1 MTDLTAREVVEKL
14 HQYDDLPPFPKIN
27 IHFLA
32 TAPGNEHLLKFMTE
46 KPDNPIRFKGKRIG
60 IIATHGVEETEVSIP
75 RKWFEARGAICHLVS
90 PNHIEYAPAFG
101 IQFPEIAK
109 THILAIQFT
118 ENAGWIPIDARIEE
132 AAVEDYDAVYV
143 PGGAWNPDQLRANL
157 AVLSFLQKSSGDR
170 QTLGRA
176 VPRLAG
182 LSKREADQWSEGDG
196 LLADYGRHGQCGGHS
211 VGPACGGRRERN
223 HQPLYLRHPAI
234 CRCDCRSTYLNAKL
248 KGDTK

>member
-32 TAPGNEHLLKFMTE
+32 TAPGSEHLLKFMTE

-101 IQFPEIAK
+101 IQF
-109 THILAIQFT
+109 T
-118 ENAGWIPIDARIEE
+118 ENSGWIPIDARIEE
-132 AAVEDYDAVYV
+132 ATVEDYDAV
-143 PGGAWNPDQLRANL
+143 
-157 AVLSFLQKSSGDR
+157 
-170 QTLGRA
+170 
-176 VPRLAG
+176 
-182 LSKREADQWSEGDG
+182 
-196 LLADYGRHGQCGGHS
+196 
-211 VGPACGGRRERN
+211 
-223 HQPLYLRHPAI
+223 
-234 CRCDCRSTYLNAKL
+234 
-248 KGDTK
+248 

>member
-109 THILAIQFT
+109 THVLAIQFT

-143 PGGAWNPDQLRANL
+143 PGGPGIRISCAPTQPCCPSFKNFRRQANPWARCAT
-157 AVLSFLQKSSGDR
+157 ARRSF
-170 QTLGRA
+170 
-176 VPRLAG
+176 
-182 LSKREADQWSEGDG
+182 
-196 LLADYGRHGQCGGHS
+196 
-211 VGPACGGRRERN
+211 
-223 HQPLYLRHPAI
+223 
-234 CRCDCRSTYLNAKL
+234 
-248 KGDTK
+248 

>member
-1 MTDLTAREVVEKL
+1 MTDITAREVVEKL

-32 TAPGNEHLLKFMTE
+32 TASGNKHLLKFMTE

-109 THILAIQFT
+109 THVLAIQFT
-118 ENAGWIPIDARIEE
+118 ENSGWIPIDARIEE
-132 AAVEDYDAVYV
+132 ATV
-143 PGGAWNPDQLRANL
+143 
-157 AVLSFLQKSSGDR
+157 
-170 QTLGRA
+170 
-176 VPRLAG
+176 
-182 LSKREADQWSEGDG
+182 
-196 LLADYGRHGQCGGHS
+196 
-211 VGPACGGRRERN
+211 GGRL
-223 HQPLYLRHPAI
+223 PLSGQ
-234 CRCDCRSTYLNAKL
+234 RCAFRQGRRRMVKPETPCSRASRPHNSLVDL
-248 KGDTK
+248 GQV